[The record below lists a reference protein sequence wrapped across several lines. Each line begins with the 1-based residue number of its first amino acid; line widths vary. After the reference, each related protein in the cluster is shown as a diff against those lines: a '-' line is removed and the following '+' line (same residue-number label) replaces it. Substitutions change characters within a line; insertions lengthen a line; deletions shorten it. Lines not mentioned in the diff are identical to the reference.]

1 MCIAV
6 FSPIG
11 SKCPDMETL
20 RNCFENNPDGAGYAF
35 NNEGM
40 VVIKKGFLDWNSF
53 WESFHGDDERYNF
66 TTRGL
71 LVHTRIKTHGKK
83 CAELCHPFPITC
95 EDDGAMRKTYFVTD
109 YAAIHNGIISLTS
122 SKAYQEPNSSDTL
135 VFCRDYMPLITDNK
149 SWFKRNCNMRLI
161 EKLIG
166 SKMAILNGRGEI
178 IHTSGFTEDGGIWY
192 SNTSYKMPRVRT
204 FSSCNYAS
212 TTCYGYLDD
221 DLDDD
226 YDYYYG
232 RGYGYNGGYNGG
244 TSYSNSYYQSGTK
257 NAYKGGY
264 SAYGKIVPLMRC
276 SIGDVIMGDSIE
288 EDCDTNGE
296 RGYALSEEGFLYELV
311 KENGAK
317 DNDSTSSFSFSFL
330 GSGQFLDKNGKK
342 KSFTANIWPNEGQ
355 FLGESYPD
363 SVRNLYTDPDAPID
377 DDDMPVDLM
386 DLGDGTYAQ
395 FNSVKKNVD

>member
-1 MCIAV
+1 MCIAL
-6 FSPIG
+6 FKLNDT
-11 SKCPDMETL
+11 KCPSIDIL
-20 RNCFENNPDGAGYAF
+20 RNCWDSNPDGAGFAF
-35 NNEGM
+35 PVEGNQ
-40 VVIKKGFLDWNSF
+40 VKIVKGFMHWQDFEDAWEKYKKHYDLDHRSVLLHF
-53 WESFHGDDERYNF
+53 RISTGG
-66 TTRGL
+66 RGAGN
-71 LVHTRIKTHGKK
+71 T
-83 CAELCHPFPITC
+83 HPFAIMGDT
-95 EDDGAMRKTYFVTD
+95 EILHQTRLITD
-109 YAAIHNGIISLTS
+109 YAVIHNGIISLTS
-122 SKAYQEPNSSDTL
+122 SKARQEPNSSDTL
-135 VFCRDYMPLITDNK
+135 VFCRDYMTLIAQNK
-149 SWFKRNCNMRLI
+149 QWFKRRSNI
-161 EKLIG
+161 ELLGLLAQSKL
-166 SKMAILNGRGEI
+166 AIMNGRGEV
-178 IHTSGFTEDGGIWY
+178 IHTDGFTEDNGVWY
-192 SNTSYKMPRVRT
+192 SNTSYKTPRVRT
-204 FSSCNYAS
+204 FSSHNYTS

-244 TSYSNSYYQSGTK
+244 TSNSNSYYQSGTK
-257 NAYKGGY
+257 NAYKGSY

-342 KSFTANIWPNEGQ
+342 KGFIANIWPNEGQ